1 MEQSELNEENVSV
14 RYIICPGLFE
24 QLGFI
29 QQYHK
34 L

>member
-1 MEQSELNEENVSV
+1 MEQSELNEEHVSV
-14 RYIICPGLFE
+14 RYIIFPDLFE
-24 QLGFI
+24 KFGFI